1 MSVENKIKELLGKKQ
16 QLTEQDANGPQAAS
30 GMPPPVP
37 VKKDTSKAAQVSVAG
52 DASMPK
58 MGGSQDAEY
67 DEMDEYE
74 AGSKNSAM
82 MKKDATLPAT
92 GKGDAKS
99 VTTQATAE
107 SVEEGPA
114 IKDQLDLIFGESLSE
129 EFKSKATS
137 IFEAAVIAR
146 VNHEMETVTKS
157 LEESFEAQVEEFKE
171 TMVEKVDGYIAYI
184 VEQWM
189 NENQIAIDSGLRT
202 EIAEDFIGGLKTL
215 FKEHFIEVPEEKY
228 DVIEELSAKTGA
240 LEEKLNSS
248 ISENIELT
256 QELSALKAQQ
266 VLEQE
271 TKTLARTDAE
281 KLMKLVEG
289 VEFDSEEVYRE
300 KVRVIKENYFPKAPK
315 QSPDSLL
322 IEESGEASFNGD
334 QTMNKYVQAL
344 ARTIKNR

>member
-16 QLTEQDANGPQAAS
+16 QLTEQDAVGPQAAS
-30 GMPPPVP
+30 GAPPAVP
-37 VKKDTSKAAQVSVAG
+37 VKKDTSKAAQVATAG
-52 DASMPK
+52 DPSMPK

-67 DEMDEYE
+67 DEMDEFE

-82 MKKDATLPAT
+82 MKKDATLPTA
-92 GKGDAKS
+92 KGDAKS

-129 EFKSKATS
+129 EFKTKATS

-157 LEESFEAQVEEFKE
+157 LEESFAAQVEEFKE

-202 EIAEDFIGGLKTL
+202 EIAEDFIGGLKVL

-228 DVIEELSAKTGA
+228 DVIEELSAKAGK

-322 IEESGEASFNGD
+322 IEENGEASFNGD

>member
-16 QLTEQDANGPQAAS
+16 QLTEQDAS
-30 GMPPPVP
+30 GTPPVVP

-58 MGGSQDAEY
+58 MGSSQDAEY

-82 MKKDATLPAT
+82 MKKDATLPAA
-92 GKGDAKS
+92 KGDAKS

>member
-1 MSVENKIKELLGKKQ
+1 
-16 QLTEQDANGPQAAS
+16 
-30 GMPPPVP
+30 
-37 VKKDTSKAAQVSVAG
+37 
-52 DASMPK
+52 
-58 MGGSQDAEY
+58 
-67 DEMDEYE
+67 
-74 AGSKNSAM
+74 
-82 MKKDATLPAT
+82 
-92 GKGDAKS
+92 
-99 VTTQATAE
+99 
-107 SVEEGPA
+107 
-114 IKDQLDLIFGESLSE
+114 
-129 EFKSKATS
+129 
-137 IFEAAVIAR
+137 
-146 VNHEMETVTKS
+146 
-157 LEESFEAQVEEFKE
+157 
-171 TMVEKVDGYIAYI
+171 
-184 VEQWM
+184 M